1 MFSKKA
7 AMEMSMGTIVTIV
20 LLMSVLILGLVFVK
34 NIMCSGIIL
43 TDDISSNVK
52 NEIKGLFG
60 TKDFGVKCMGEG
72 GHEVK
77 LGDGGRRQ
85 IVCMI
90 NTDETT
96 DYILTIKEVLSLR
109 GTETG
114 LIENWILDE
123 GWEGTVSPGQ
133 KTVTVMVLDVP
144 KKISDTNLKIEIE
157 EENLNT
163 GNKVTHISYIDL
175 THVGALTSAVC

>member
-43 TDDISSNVK
+43 TDDITASVK

-60 TKDFGVKCMGEG
+60 TNDFGVKCMGEEG
-72 GHEVK
+72 QEIK

-85 IVCMI
+85 IGCMI
-90 NTDETT
+90 NADETT
-96 DYILTIKEVLSLR
+96 DYILTIKEVSSLK
-109 GTETG
+109 GTKTE
-114 LIENWILDE
+114 LVEKWVLDE
-123 GWEGTVSPGQ
+123 GWEGVVSPGQ

-163 GNKVTHISYIDL
+163 GNKVTHISYIDF